1 MEFKDIETVKKE
13 IKEGEDFLRHISPIH
28 PIEIKRILEDIYE
41 LYRDH
46 FSEFLQDQYE
56 STRVFNIEYDEYDNI
71 ISASL
76 TWHYWD
82 AGEINLKCTG
92 IEVVYKPEDGPKKI
106 IEELPWKVVKVYFNE
121 FLN

>member
-1 MEFKDIETVKKE
+1 MEFKDIEAIKAEIIEGENFLKRISHVHPKE
-13 IKEGEDFLRHISPIH
+13 IKLV
-28 PIEIKRILEDIYE
+28 LEDIYE

-56 STRVFNIEYDEYDNI
+56 FVRLFNITYDHYDNI

-82 AGEINLKCTG
+82 AGEINLTCKG
-92 IEVVYKPEDGPKKI
+92 IEVVYKPENGSEKI
-106 IEELPWKVVKVYFNE
+106 IAELPWKVVKLYFNE
-121 FLN
+121 FLK